1 MDIQD
6 FFREVEANKERQAR
20 IEYLETLQE
29 KEMKASLAHMKLAN
43 RKSNIALVI
52 SIAALI
58 ISIIDTLI

>member
-6 FFREVEANKERQAR
+6 FFREVDANKERQAR

-29 KEMKASLAHMKLAN
+29 KEMKTSLAHMKSAE
-43 RKSNIALVI
+43 RKSNIALAI

-58 ISIIDTLI
+58 ATIIGLIK